1 MKWIIDNWSLLI
13 VILAGVVIVGMYI
26 KKFIDMPSDEQIEKV
41 REWLLYAVI
50 EAEKQFQGGTGQ
62 IKLRYVYDMFV
73 TKFPTLVSI
82 ISFELFS
89 DLVDDALEQMRHLL
103 ETNANIA
110 DYVGIIER
118 IK

>member
-1 MKWIIDNWSLLI
+1 MKWIIDNWSLLV
-13 VILAGVVIVGMYI
+13 VILASAITVGMYI

-73 TKFPTLVSI
+73 TKFPTLVNI

-103 ETNANIA
+103 ETNVNIA
-110 DYVGIIER
+110 DYVGIVER
-118 IK
+118 VK

>member
-1 MKWIIDNWSLLI
+1 MKWIVDNWSLLV
-13 VILAGVVIVGMYI
+13 VILSGIVIVGVYI
-26 KKFIDMPSDEQIEKV
+26 KKFTDMPSDEQIEKV

-110 DYVGIIER
+110 DYVGIVAR
-118 IK
+118 VK